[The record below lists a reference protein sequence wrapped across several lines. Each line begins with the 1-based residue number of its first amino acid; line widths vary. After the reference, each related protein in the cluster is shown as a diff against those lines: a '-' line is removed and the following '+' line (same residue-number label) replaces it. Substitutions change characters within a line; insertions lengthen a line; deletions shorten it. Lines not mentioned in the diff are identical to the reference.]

1 MSQNFSRQKRLLEAT
16 HFKNVFDL
24 PDKKLSTPYVLILIR
39 KNKLEHPRL
48 GLVIGKKSV
57 KLAVQRNRLKRQIRE
72 TFRLNQHLLDN
83 YDVVIVARKGFADV
97 SNTELQ
103 LQFAKFWKKLSK
115 RKVIESEVSNT
126 NA

>member
-1 MSQNFSRQKRLLEAT
+1 MSRNFSRQKRLLEAE

-24 PDKKLSTPYVLILIR
+24 PEKKLSVPYVLILTR

-48 GLVIGKKSV
+48 GFVIGKKNV

-72 TFRLNQHLLDN
+72 TFRVNQHLLSN

-97 SNTELQ
+97 SNIELQ
-103 LQFAKFWKKLSK
+103 TQFTKFWKKLSHK
-115 RKVIESEVSNT
+115 KVNESEVSNT